1 MLQIHLFGHL
11 RLLVDGQPYRFHTLP
26 KTPLLLAYLLLHRD
40 TAVPRDHL
48 AYLLWDDVPESEAR
62 ANLRRHLHDLR
73 RALPAAT
80 DWVFSDAKSVQWHP
94 AAPTWLD
101 VAEFERLSQD
111 TGRLAEAI
119 TLYTGDLLQELY
131 DDWLIPH
138 RERLRGLYF
147 TAVTRLME
155 RERSQGDLT
164 QAMIYAR
171 QLLHHDPLRED
182 VVRSLILMRHE
193 SGDRAGAMQ
202 IYHQFAARLDEEL
215 GVSPMPETA
224 AIYEAIAANTPIP
237 VSAAAPHAAAPSPD
251 RSAGPS
257 SSPPSAAQPAP
268 AAAPH
273 NLPARLTSFVGR
285 EQEMSQVGRFLS
297 GSTRLL
303 TITGPGGSGKTRLA
317 LEVAHS
323 LWQNQPDAFPQGVF
337 FVGLAAVNNPEFVVT
352 AVAETLGVRETPG
365 QPGLPGLINHLRPQ
379 RLLLVL
385 DNFEHLMPAAAAVS
399 DLLTAVPGLRLLVTS
414 QIPLHLYGEQEFPLA
429 PLPLPA
435 LDQLPPPAELLQFAA
450 IALFVERFQAVRP
463 DFELT
468 AENAAAIAQIC
479 HYLDGIPL
487 ALELAAARGKLFT
500 PAAMLTQLSQR
511 LRFLSSQARNLPTRH
526 QTLRAAIDWSYNLL
540 EPVEQQLFARLAL
553 FATSFTEEAAMA
565 ICPGLQAEPTA
576 VLETLYS
583 LVDKSI
589 LRALAEDDPDGPRF
603 RMLQTLREYGLEK
616 LSHHPAAMEI
626 HYNYAV
632 YCTTLAQQAET
643 ELRYGDQAAA
653 LRCLRR
659 EDLNIM
665 AALEWLVA
673 NLDNPENGRLAAQ
686 LVSAQ
691 ERFWSL
697 QGRFSEAGGW
707 LSRVLPLAY
716 LLPLDE
722 QIKLY
727 NRAGVIAQQQGDYAT
742 AATHHAAALTLAR
755 ENEEPLP
762 LAHTLHYLGFA
773 AGRQGHY
780 EEARQLL
787 EESLAIYRQS
797 PEDNLASVTTLLNNL
812 SIVYRRMGKLDKAIA
827 VLTEA
832 LALKRERNDKIGLP
846 AVLGNL
852 GQLVADQGDLAQAEA
867 YVREGL
873 LIRIELQDQP
883 GLLISIEQMADLL
896 WQRGQTATAVTL
908 LAATTRQR
916 REINQP
922 LTTHVQQ
929 ERDEGLAQMRAVLG
943 NAVFNDAW
951 ATGEQMALDTAV
963 QVTLNASA

>member
-26 KTPLLLAYLLLHRD
+26 KTPLLLAYLLLHRN

-73 RALPAAT
+73 RALPATA
-80 DWVFSDAKSVQWHP
+80 DWVFSDAKSVQWQP
-94 AAPTWLD
+94 TAPTWLD

-138 RERLRGLYF
+138 REQLRALYF

-155 RERSQGDLT
+155 RERSRGDLP

-171 QLLHHDPLRED
+171 QLLQHDPLRED

-202 IYHQFAARLDEEL
+202 VYHQFAARLDEEL
-215 GVSPMPETA
+215 GVTPMPETA
-224 AIYEAIAANTPIP
+224 AIYEAIAANTPLPLPFPPSPPHP
-237 VSAAAPHAAAPSPD
+237 VAIAAPTPAHPI
-251 RSAGPS
+251 
-257 SSPPSAAQPAP
+257 SSPPS
-268 AAAPH
+268 H

-285 EQEMSQVGRFLS
+285 QQEMSQVCRLLN

-317 LEVAHS
+317 LEAARW
-323 LWQNQPDAFPQGVF
+323 LWQNQPDVFPQGVF
-337 FVGLAAVNNPEFVVT
+337 FVGLAAITNPDFVVT
-352 AVAETLGVRETPG
+352 AVAETIGIRENPG
-365 QPGLPGLINHLRPQ
+365 QPGLPGLINQMRSQ
-379 RLLLVL
+379 QLLLVL
-385 DNFEHLMPAAAAVS
+385 DNFEHLLPAAAAVN
-399 DLLTAVPGLRLLVTS
+399 DLLTAVPGLHLLVTS
-414 QIPLHLYGEQEFPLA
+414 QTPLHLYGEQEFPLA
-429 PLPLPA
+429 PLPLPDRA
-435 LDQLPPPAELLQFAA
+435 QLPPPAEMLQFAA
-450 IALFVERFQAVRP
+450 IALFVERLQAVRP

-468 AENAAAIAQIC
+468 TENAPTIAEIC

-511 LRFLSSQARNLPTRH
+511 LRFLSSQASNLPNRH
-526 QTLRAAIDWSYNLL
+526 RTLRAAIDWSYNLL
-540 EPVEQQLFARLAL
+540 TPLEQQLFANLAL
-553 FATSFTEEAAMA
+553 FATSFTAEAAAA
-565 ICPGLQAEPTA
+565 ICPDLSSEPTA
-576 VLETLYS
+576 VLESLYS

-589 LRALAEDDPDGPRF
+589 LRVLPEDDPDGPRF

-616 LSHHPAAMEI
+616 LSHSPTATATH
-626 HYNYAV
+626 HTYAV
-632 YCTTLAQQAET
+632 YYTALAQQAET
-643 ELRYGDQAAA
+643 ELRYGDQAGA

-659 EDLNIM
+659 EDPNIM

-673 NLDNPENGRLAAQ
+673 NVDDPENGRLAAR

-691 ERFWSL
+691 ERYWSL
-697 QGRFSEAGGW
+697 QGRFSEASLWFG
-707 LSRVLPLAY
+707 RVLPLAS
-716 LLPLDE
+716 LLPPDE

-742 AATHHAAALTLAR
+742 AAAHHTTALTIAR
-755 ENEEPLP
+755 QLEELLP

-773 AGRQGHY
+773 AGRQGNY
-780 EEARQLL
+780 EEARHLL

-797 PEDNLASVTTLLNNL
+797 PEDNTASVTTLLNNL
-812 SIVYRRMGKLDKAIA
+812 SIVYRRMGALDKAVA

-832 LALKRERNDKIGLP
+832 LAVKRQRNDLLGLP

-852 GQLVADQGDLAQAEA
+852 GQLVADQGDLEQAEA

-873 LIRIELQDQP
+873 LIRINLQDQP

-896 WQRGQTATAVTL
+896 WQRGQTTLTVTL
-908 LAATTRQR
+908 FGATSQQRQ
-916 REINQP
+916 EINQP
-922 LTTHVQQ
+922 LTVHVQQ
-929 ERDEGLAQMRAVLG
+929 DRQEMLTQMRAKLG
-943 NAVFNDAW
+943 EAAFMDAW
-951 ATGEQMALDTAV
+951 ATGTQMSLDTAV
-963 QVTLNASA
+963 QATLAAKI

>member
-80 DWVFSDAKSVQWHP
+80 DWVFSDAKSVQWQP
-94 AAPTWLD
+94 AAAIWLD

-155 RERSQGDLT
+155 RERSRGDLP

-182 VVRSLILMRHE
+182 VVRALILMRHE

-202 IYHQFAARLDEEL
+202 LYQQFAARLDEEL
-215 GVSPMPETA
+215 GVAPMPETTA
-224 AIYEAIAANTPIP
+224 SYDAIAHPAM
-237 VSAAAPHAAAPSPD
+237 SPSPT
-251 RSAGPS
+251 PTPLHHI
-257 SSPPSAAQPAP
+257 SSPPPH
-268 AAAPH
+268 H

-285 EQEMSQVGRFLS
+285 EQEMGQVCRLINS
-297 GSTRLL
+297 ATRLL

-317 LEVAHS
+317 LEAAHW
-323 LWQNQPDAFPQGVF
+323 LWQNQPDAFPQGVY
-337 FVGLAAVNNPEFVVT
+337 FVGLAAVTNPDFVVT
-352 AVAETLGVRETPG
+352 AVAETIGVRETPG
-365 QPGLPGLINHLRPQ
+365 QPGLPGLINQMRPQ
-379 RLLLVL
+379 KLLLVL
-385 DNFEHLMPAAAAVS
+385 DNFEHLLPAATLVS

-414 QIPLHLYGEQEFPLA
+414 QTPLHLYGEQEYPLA
-429 PLPLPA
+429 PLPLPD
-435 LDQLPPPAELLQFAA
+435 LEQLPPPETLRQYAA
-450 IALFVERFQAVRP
+450 IALFVERLQAARLG
-463 DFELT
+463 FELT
-468 AENAAAIAQIC
+468 AENSQTVAEIC

-500 PAAMLTQLSQR
+500 PAAILAQLSHR
-511 LRFLSSQARNLPTRH
+511 LRFLSSQARNLPARH

-540 EPVEQQLFARLAL
+540 EPVEQELFARLSL
-553 FATSFTEEAAMA
+553 FATSFTAEAAA
-565 ICPGLQAEPTA
+565 AVCADLLKEPTA
-576 VLETLYS
+576 VPESLYS

-589 LRALAEDDPDGPRF
+589 LRALPDDDSGGQRF

-616 LSHHPAAMEI
+616 LRQNPTAAEI
-626 HYNYAV
+626 HHGYAV
-632 YCTTLAQQAET
+632 YCTALAQQTEA

-653 LRCLRR
+653 LRRLRR
-659 EDLNIM
+659 EDANMM
-665 AALEWLVA
+665 AALEWLRSH
-673 NLDNPENGRLAAQ
+673 LDDPEYGRLAAL

-697 QGRFSEAGGW
+697 QGRFSEAGLW
-707 LSRVLPLAY
+707 LDRVLPLAS
-716 LLPLDE
+716 LLPPEE
-722 QIKLY
+722 QIKLH
-727 NRAGVIAQQQGDYAT
+727 NQAGVIAQQQGDYAT
-742 AATHHAAALTLAR
+742 ASTHHATALTLAR
-755 ENEEPLP
+755 HLEEPLP
-762 LAHTLHYLGFA
+762 VAHTLHYLGFA
-773 AGRQGHY
+773 AGRQGNY
-780 EEARQLL
+780 EEARLLL
-787 EESLAIYRQS
+787 EESLATSRQS
-797 PEDNLASVTTLLNNL
+797 PEDNVASITTLLNNL
-812 SIVYRRMGKLDKAIA
+812 SIVYRRMGDLEKAIA

-832 LALKRERNDKIGLP
+832 LALKRQRNDQIGLP

-852 GQLVADQGDLAQAEA
+852 GQLLADQGDLDQAEA

-873 LIRIELQDQP
+873 LIRIDLQDQP
-883 GLLISIEQMADLL
+883 GLFISVEQMAGLL
-896 WQRGQTATAVTL
+896 WQRGYTTTAVTL
-908 LAATTRQR
+908 LAAITRQR
-916 REINQP
+916 QEINQP
-922 LTTHVQQ
+922 LTAHVQQ
-929 ERDEGLAQMRAVLG
+929 EREEALAQMQAELGEATFRA
-943 NAVFNDAW
+943 AW
-951 ATGEQMALDTAV
+951 ATGEQMSLDTAV
-963 QVTLNASA
+963 QTTLVATV

>member
-80 DWVFSDAKSVQWHP
+80 DWVFSDAKSVQWQP
-94 AAPTWLD
+94 AATIWLD

-155 RERSQGDLT
+155 RERRQGDLT

-182 VVRSLILMRHE
+182 VVRALILMRHE

-202 IYHQFAARLDEEL
+202 LYQQFAARLDEEL
-215 GVSPMPETA
+215 GVAPMPETTA
-224 AIYEAIAANTPIP
+224 TYDAIATNTPLP
-237 VSAAAPHAAAPSPD
+237 TTA
-251 RSAGPS
+251 
-257 SSPPSAAQPAP
+257 SSPPVSPLPSPSPPHPLSPSPPQ
-268 AAAPH
+268 H

-285 EQEMSQVGRFLS
+285 EQEMGQVCRLLTGN
-297 GSTRLL
+297 GRLL

-317 LEVAHS
+317 LEAAHS
-323 LWQNQPDAFPQGVF
+323 LWQNQPGDFPQGVF
-337 FVGLAAVNNPEFVVT
+337 FVGLAAVNNPDFVVT
-352 AVAETLGVRETPG
+352 AVAETLNLREIPG
-365 QPGLPGLINHLRPQ
+365 QPGLPGLINQMRPQ
-379 RLLLVL
+379 KLLVVL
-385 DNFEHLMPAAAAVS
+385 DNFEHLLPAATVVS

-414 QIPLHLYGEQEFPLA
+414 QTPLHLYGEQEFPLA
-429 PLPLPA
+429 PLPLPD
-435 LDQLPPPAELLQFAA
+435 LENLPPPAELRQFAA
-450 IALFVERFQAVRP
+450 IALFVERLQTVQLG
-463 DFELT
+463 FELT
-468 AENAAAIAQIC
+468 AENGQTIAEIC

-500 PAAMLTQLSQR
+500 PAAILGQLSHR
-511 LRFLSSQARNLPTRH
+511 LRFLSSQARNLPARH

-540 EPVEQQLFARLAL
+540 EPVEQELFSRLAL
-553 FATSFTEEAAMA
+553 FASSFTEEAAA
-565 ICPGLQAEPTA
+565 ALCTDLFAEPTA
-576 VLETLYS
+576 VSEHLYS

-589 LRALAEDDPDGPRF
+589 LRALPPDDVGEQRF

-616 LSHHPAAMEI
+616 LSQHPAATEI
-626 HYNYAV
+626 QYRHAL
-632 YCTTLAQQAET
+632 YCTTLAQQAES
-643 ELRYGDQAAA
+643 ELRFGDQAAA
-653 LRCLRR
+653 LRRLRR
-659 EDLNIM
+659 EDANLM
-665 AALEWLVA
+665 AALEWLMA
-673 NLDNPENGRLAAQ
+673 HLDDPENGRLAAL
-686 LVSAQ
+686 LVSTQ

-697 QGRFSEAGGW
+697 QGRFSEASLWFG
-707 LSRVLPLAY
+707 RVLPLAV
-716 LLPLDE
+716 LLPTDE

-755 ENEEPLP
+755 QHEELLP

-773 AGRQGHY
+773 AGRQGDY
-780 EEARQLL
+780 EEARRLL
-787 EESLAIYRQS
+787 EESLALYRQS
-797 PEDNLASVTTLLNNL
+797 PEDNVASVTTLLNNL
-812 SIVYRRMGKLDKAIA
+812 SIVYRRMGDMDKAIA
-827 VLTEA
+827 VLSEA
-832 LALKRERNDKIGLP
+832 LTLKRERNDKIGLP

-852 GQLVADQGDLAQAEA
+852 GQMLADQGDLTQAEA

-873 LIRIELQDQP
+873 LIRMELQDQP
-883 GLLISIEQMADLL
+883 GLLISIEQMADLW

-908 LAATTRQR
+908 FAAATRQR

-922 LTTHVQQ
+922 LTAHVQQ
-929 ERDEGLAQMRAVLG
+929 ERDEGLSQMQNELG
-943 NAVFNDAW
+943 DATFQAAW
-951 ATGEQMALDTAV
+951 MAGEQMSLDTAV
-963 QVTLNASA
+963 QAALNASA